1 MGVFLVAGGAH
12 QDEGR
17 SAFTSKSQL
26 QFTLPEPS
34 GGMEPEKESSTME
47 GNVLWAFI

>member
-17 SAFTSKSQL
+17 SAFTSKSEL
-26 QFTLPEPS
+26 QFMLPEPS
-34 GGMEPEKESSTME
+34 GGMETEKESSTMK